1 MYETVNTN
9 ANWFHYYIRKKEVLC
24 LVTLVSL
31 IYTIM
36 GMVNVNHPSFSVSI
50 NSRNIFSTYQSI

>member
-9 ANWFHYYIRKKEVLC
+9 ANWFHYYIRKKEVLY

-31 IYTIM
+31 IYN
-36 GMVNVNHPSFSVSI
+36 GNG
-50 NSRNIFSTYQSI
+50 